1 MPSITVDA
9 GIEVIL
15 DAIVAN
21 DALDEVVTPLPVMAF
36 AINTLPSLTDDF
48 KELISDAAL
57 HWISDG

>member
-36 AINTLPSLTDDF
+36 AINTLPSLTDVF